1 MGKGKKMKDMTKGS
15 PLKLIVTFA
24 IPMILSG
31 ILQQCYNLADS
42 LIAGRFAGV
51 EALAAVGVSTPIT
64 MLFVGLGT
72 GIGMGVGVVISQIFG
87 AKRMKELKTS
97 IYTALITLLAVS
109 LILLTVGTLL
119 TPTLLRWMNTPENI
133 FEDAKLYLSIYMFG
147 LPFLFMYNIANSIFN
162 ALGDSKKPLYFLIFS
177 TIFNILL
184 DLLFVA
190 KFRWGVAG
198 VAWATFIAQGMA
210 ACLAVFVLLRRTK
223 KLEKK
228 VPLYSFSLL
237 GGMMKVGVPTMI
249 QNAIVSIGNLFVS
262 ALVNSYGSDF
272 IAGYSAALKINGFF
286 TIVIVMIG
294 NAVATFSGQ
303 NIGAGQ
309 YDRPVKGL
317 KAGMMINFIYV
328 SIAAICMFL
337 FGRQLVGLFVNEAA
351 GEEVYAA
358 GVGYLKI
365 VVASSLLF
373 IILNNCCA
381 VCRAAG
387 YAISFTS
394 TTLVDLIVRVGSAY
408 LLTDVLGSASLY
420 WSITLGWGVGAVMG
434 AYFFLSGKWKNVKLL
449 KENQPESTSA

>member
-1 MGKGKKMKDMTKGS
+1 MKDMTKGS

-64 MLFVGLGT
+64 QLFVGLGT
-72 GIGMGVGVVISQIFG
+72 GIGMGVGVVIAQLFG
-87 AKRMKELKTS
+87 AKRMKDLKTS
-97 IYTALITLLAVS
+97 IYTAILTLLAVS
-109 LILLTVGTLL
+109 ALLLTIGTLM
-119 TPTLLRWMNTPENI
+119 TPTLLRWMNTPDNI

-147 LPFLFMYNIANSIFN
+147 LPFLFMYNISNSIFN

-177 TIFNILL
+177 TIFNIFL

-210 ACLAVFVLLRRTK
+210 ACLALFVLLRRTK

-228 VPLYSFSLL
+228 VPLFDFSLL

-309 YDRPVKGL
+309 YDRPAKGL
-317 KAGMMINFIYV
+317 RAGMTINFIYV

-351 GEEVYAA
+351 SEEVYAA
-358 GVGYLKI
+358 GVGYLKV

-373 IILNNCCA
+373 IVLNNCCA

-408 LLTDVLGSASLY
+408 LLTGVLGSASLY

-449 KENQPESTSA
+449 KEKQTA